1 MKHRVVMRIVREV
14 ELTCKVHLKKYRW
27 YRDSG
32 GKIDPNIIERNFKVY
47 LSPILDMYNG
57 EIVSYEMS
65 ERPVLTPVLS
75 CWIKH
80 LRTGH
85 IEKAASY
92 IQIKAG
98 STSIALIKKH

>member
-1 MKHRVVMRIVREV
+1 
-14 ELTCKVHLKKYRW
+14 
-27 YRDSG
+27 
-32 GKIDPNIIERNFKVY
+32 
-47 LSPILDMYNG
+47 MYNG

>member
-1 MKHRVVMRIVREV
+1 MKLYCDKTRLKMGDRCYWI
-14 ELTCKVHLKKYRW
+14 HLFG
-27 YRDSG
+27 S
-32 GKIDPNIIERNFKVY
+32 KVY